1 MGDMMTFPAS
11 VEEFM
16 EQYKM
21 TDTEHVYS
29 NGTEYVPIYRMKQWF
44 EHCRNQQLLTID
56 VVPVVRCQYCNH
68 CDPENYHCDHPM
80 GTVAPFRR
88 KPDDFCSYGERK
100 EGTNNGND

>member
-44 EHCRNQQLLTID
+44 EHCRNMKKLSNMRLIDANALMDEANSDGAYGYVDAKQISEAPTID
-56 VVPVVRCQYCNH
+56 AVPVVRC
-68 CDPENYHCDHPM
+68 
-80 GTVAPFRR
+80 R
-88 KPDDFCSYGERK
+88 
-100 EGTNNGND
+100 

>member
-1 MGDMMTFPAS
+1 MRPIDADALMDEANSDGAYGYVDAKQISDAPTLEVVPVVRCRDCKYRQDNERRMKMGDMMTFPDS

-44 EHCRNQQLLTID
+44 EHCRNID
-56 VVPVVRCQYCNH
+56 
-68 CDPENYHCDHPM
+68 
-80 GTVAPFRR
+80 TV
-88 KPDDFCSYGERK
+88 
-100 EGTNNGND
+100 